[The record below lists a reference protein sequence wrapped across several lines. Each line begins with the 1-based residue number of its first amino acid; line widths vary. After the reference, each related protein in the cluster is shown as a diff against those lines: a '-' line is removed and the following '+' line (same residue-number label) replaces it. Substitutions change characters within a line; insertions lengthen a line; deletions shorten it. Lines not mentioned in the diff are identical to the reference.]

1 MEGASPGLLLE
12 EARLSTELELGEWVT
27 VAMELML
34 TRDLNIE
41 AVGRLPID
49 SLFLLS
55 SKAACTNRKTIGDSL
70 CKVHVHVIGFLT
82 LLQ

>member
-27 VAMELML
+27 AAMELMA
-34 TRDLNIE
+34 RDLMEE
-41 AVGRLPID
+41 AIGRLPND

-55 SKAACTNRKTIGDSL
+55 SKAACVNKKTICDL
-70 CKVHVHVIGFLT
+70 LWQVMYMYVIVFLT
-82 LLQ
+82 L